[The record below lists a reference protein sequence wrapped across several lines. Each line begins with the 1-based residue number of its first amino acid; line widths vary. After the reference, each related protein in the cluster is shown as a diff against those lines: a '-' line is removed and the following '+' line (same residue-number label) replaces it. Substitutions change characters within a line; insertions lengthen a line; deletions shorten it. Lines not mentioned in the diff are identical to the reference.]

1 MEIYQTVLCL
11 IGAIVGAGFASG
23 REIAGFFASY
33 GAAAPMLCLL
43 AAGAITAL
51 MGALTSSG
59 ITVKLFSGGIG
70 ELLLSALLIVTGGAM
85 LAAAGDV
92 CALTIPIFYA
102 REIGMAGT
110 LLASVFLSGRSVR
123 ALSLPSALLLPL
135 LLSALLL
142 TQNGAPAGQSWPAA
156 DAFALGG
163 VKALAYAGMNTALSS
178 GVLCDMQK
186 NLDKKGL
193 CRACAWLFFFVLLL
207 LLLGVRALQGAGN
220 EVMQSA
226 LPFVFLLR
234 GYGKTGFYLAAALL
248 YFASL
253 STLAA
258 ILRALLRQASV
269 RAPRYGR
276 TLVFL
281 CVLLT
286 ALMGLQALVENL
298 YPILGLICFISIIIK
313 LIRNRTLKIAG
324 E

>member
-23 REIAGFFASY
+23 REIASFFASY
-33 GAAAPMLCLL
+33 GAAAPLLCLL

-51 MGALTSSG
+51 MGALANSG
-59 ITVKLFSGGIG
+59 ITEKLFSGGIG

-102 REIGMAGT
+102 REIGMAVT
-110 LLASVFLSGRSVR
+110 LLAAFFLSGRSVR

-142 TQNGAPAGQSWPAA
+142 TQNGTPSQQIWPTA
-156 DAFALGG
+156 DVFAVGSI
-163 VKALAYAGMNTALSS
+163 KALAYAGMNTALSS

-186 NLDKKGL
+186 NLDKKAL
-193 CRACAWLFFFVLLL
+193 WRTCAWLFFSVLLL
-207 LLLGVRALQGAGN
+207 LLLGVRALQGADN

-248 YFASL
+248 YFASM
-253 STLAA
+253 STLVAL
-258 ILRALLRQASV
+258 LRALLRSSSV

-276 TLVFL
+276 ALVFL
-281 CVLLT
+281 CILLT
-286 ALMGLQALVENL
+286 AFMGLQTLVENL
-298 YPILGLICFISIIIK
+298 YPILGLICFISIFIN
-313 LIRNRTLKIAG
+313 LIRNRTRKIAG